1 MGQKISRRNFLLG
14 GLGIMAAAGLGG
26 FGFVH
31 TAAFGRA
38 PRGARLD
45 RILKSPHF
53 TQGHFEN
60 LVPVPIMP
68 EEVDNKENR
77 FSAMWKFLFGD
88 KSALSPA
95 WPLVSKKTDLFALPH
110 EEDIAVWMG
119 HSNFYLQL
127 GGRRILIDPTFGAY
141 ASPVWFINRAF
152 AGSNIYTAED
162 IPPLDVLAISH
173 DHWDHLDYPTVMAL
187 KEKVEHV
194 VCPLG
199 VGEYFE
205 QWGFDAARI
214 HEEDWGTAIPIDDA
228 LTIHI
233 VPSQHFSGRFL
244 QQNLTEWCGMVF
256 ETSRRLVYYTGDG
269 GYGAHFADIGETFG
283 GFYLVLAECG
293 QYNMAWHPIH
303 MLPQETAQM
312 AVDVGA
318 KAVIAQSE

>member
-1 MGQKISRRNFLLG
+1 
-14 GLGIMAAAGLGG
+14 MAAAGLGG
-26 FGFVH
+26 YGFVH

-45 RILKSPHF
+45 RILASPHF

-77 FSAMWKFLFGD
+77 FSAMWKFLFGN

-95 WPLVSKKTDLFALPH
+95 RPLVSKKTDLIALPRD
-110 EEDIAVWMG
+110 EDIAVWMG

-152 AGSNIYTAED
+152 AGSNIYTADD

-187 KEKVEHV
+187 KEKAAHV

-205 QWGFDAARI
+205 QWGFDAA
-214 HEEDWGTAIPIDDA
+214 
-228 LTIHI
+228 
-233 VPSQHFSGRFL
+233 
-244 QQNLTEWCGMVF
+244 
-256 ETSRRLVYYTGDG
+256 
-269 GYGAHFADIGETFG
+269 HFADIGRRFG
-283 GFYLVLAECG
+283 GFNLVLAECG
-293 QYNMAWHPIH
+293 QYNMA
-303 MLPQETAQM
+303 
-312 AVDVGA
+312 
-318 KAVIAQSE
+318 